1 MSSCAVDAPNCL
13 FDSVR
18 YCRAAM
24 ENVVSYKALDEA
36 RAALTANWD
45 PDVLEDI
52 LVAQLDDILGEDKP

>member
-1 MSSCAVDAPNCL
+1 
-13 FDSVR
+13 
-18 YCRAAM
+18 M

-52 LVAQLDDILGEDKP
+52 LVAQLDDILGELDSGSA